1 MSFSALAVAM
11 GSSQWAVRDTFRSCM
26 VGTIDYFV
34 YELIYFFSAADNKS
48 LRLVMCK
55 V

>member
-1 MSFSALAVAM
+1 M
-11 GSSQWAVRDTFRSCM
+11 GSSQWAVRDTFRSRV

-34 YELIYFFSAADNKS
+34 YELIYFFFSAADNKS